1 MGRVLVFIIQIAV
14 VAGVV
19 LSFARRNKGGDDR

>member
-1 MGRVLVFIIQIAV
+1 MGRILVFIILIAV
-14 VAGVV
+14 VVGVV

>member
-1 MGRVLVFIIQIAV
+1 MGRVLVFIILIAV

-19 LSFARRNKGGDDR
+19 LSFARRNRGDRD